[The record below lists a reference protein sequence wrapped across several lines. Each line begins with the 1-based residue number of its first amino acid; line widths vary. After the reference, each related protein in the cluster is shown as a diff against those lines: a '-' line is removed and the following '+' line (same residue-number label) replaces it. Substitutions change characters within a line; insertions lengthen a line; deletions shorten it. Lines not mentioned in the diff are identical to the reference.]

1 MRRSRTNRCNN
12 WIWNNWCIGRRFVW
26 EWIEMFKNEKKIR
39 KQFTTLFEMATKANG
54 LHWIL
59 PKFQLHRLRRGC
71 FFIFGSF
78 CCLFFCIAGWFF
90 TSILMLRLI
99 SKKTCNLLSCS
110 LALSDHMEIVCTCV
124 YVYVFVWQTTLY
136 TLYTVVRSVSC
147 MWLCE
152 LLKWIPHS
160 VVSID
165 TLAFGADKAKHLN
178 TGQRVGIH
186 TWVENI

>member
-1 MRRSRTNRCNN
+1 
-12 WIWNNWCIGRRFVW
+12 
-26 EWIEMFKNEKKIR
+26 
-39 KQFTTLFEMATKANG
+39 MATKANG

-71 FFIFGSF
+71 FFFFGSF
-78 CCLFFCIAGWFF
+78 CCLFSVLPVGFF
-90 TSILMLRLI
+90 SSILLLRLI
-99 SKKTCNLLSCS
+99 SKKNVQFAFLL
-110 LALSDHMEIVCTCV
+110 ARSDHMWIVCTCV
-124 YVYVFVWQTTLY
+124 YVYVCVWQTTLY
-136 TLYTVVRSVSC
+136 TLYTVLRSVSC

-165 TLAFGADKAKHLN
+165 TLAFGADKAKHQN

-186 TWVENI
+186 TRVENIWRIGM